1 MFKLCRHNRQLLTA
15 VALLPGLLSTVVR
28 AAGADDDLL
37 VDPTAPLFADVAGD
51 TSGGDL
57 LPALAGFVRYQLSS
71 ILIREDDRV
80 AVVNAQRVR
89 VGDSIGSARVTA
101 IDPGSVTIRVDGE
114 QQTLQLYRDS
124 IKTLV
129 KGDE

>member
-1 MFKLCRHNRQLLTA
+1 VFKPGIHKRVLIAA
-15 VALLPGLLSTVVR
+15 VLLPGLLSTVVR
-28 AAGADDDLL
+28 AASLDDELL
-37 VDPTAPLFADVAGD
+37 VDPTAPLFADAAPVTAG
-51 TSGGDL
+51 GNL
-57 LPALAGFVRYQLSS
+57 LPVLAGFVRYELSS
-71 ILIREDDRV
+71 ILIREEDRV

-101 IDPGSVTIRVDGE
+101 INPGSVTIRVDGE

-129 KGDE
+129 KGDD

>member
-1 MFKLCRHNRQLLTA
+1 VFKPGTYKRLVIAA
-15 VALLPGLLSTVVR
+15 VMLPVLVATVAR
-28 AAGADDDLL
+28 AASADDELL
-37 VDPTAPLFADVAGD
+37 VDPTAPLFANAAGD
-51 TSGGDL
+51 TSSGDL
-57 LPALAGFVRYQLSS
+57 LPAFAGFVRYELSS

>member
-1 MFKLCRHNRQLLTA
+1 MFKPGTYKRLVIAA
-15 VALLPGLLSTVVR
+15 VMLPGLLSIPVW
-28 AAGADDDLL
+28 AAGTDDELL
-37 VDPTAPLFADVAGD
+37 VDPTAPLFAPTGD
-51 TSGGDL
+51 TTGGEL
-57 LPALAGFVRYQLSS
+57 LPALAGFVRFELSS

-129 KGDE
+129 KGDD

>member
-1 MFKLCRHNRQLLTA
+1 MFKQGRHKQWVIAA
-15 VALLPGLLSTVVR
+15 VMLPGLLSTVVK
-28 AAGADDDLL
+28 GADDELL
-37 VDPTAPLFADVAGD
+37 VDPTAPLFADVSGD
-51 TSGGDL
+51 STGADL
-57 LPALAGFVRYQLSS
+57 QPALAGFVRYQVSS

-80 AVVNAQRVR
+80 AVINAQRVR

>member
-1 MFKLCRHNRQLLTA
+1 MFKPGTHKRLVIA
-15 VALLPGLLSTVVR
+15 ALLLPVLLATVAR
-28 AAGADDDLL
+28 AASPDDELL
-37 VDPTAPLFADVAGD
+37 VDPTAPLFANTAGD
-51 TSGGDL
+51 NSSGDL
-57 LPALAGFVRYQLSS
+57 LQAFAGFVRFELSS

-89 VGDSIGSARVTA
+89 VGDSIGSALVTA